1 MLNIKSCCQLWQK
14 PKIKRKFS
22 KIQLCV
28 RLEVKC
34 ALRRNQSHSIQFPIS
49 WEENLVNVL
58 RLPLSTAFS
67 LGQDYLPNGILNAS
81 GMRAFFSK
89 RKGKMDSFSI
99 LIFTWDW
106 TRAKFPITIFDAS
119 PLLRIRCSNF
129 ELWDGS
135 FFILRWELEEKD
147 IRTLNFE
154 MEVFN
159 FEMEVFNFEM
169 EVRRIRYSNFELWN
183 GSF

>member
-1 MLNIKSCCQLWQK
+1 MSFAKTTYSSIVKTFTKGRFDSGNDVEYQKLKLSKLWQK
-14 PKIKRKFS
+14 QKIKRKCS

-28 RLEVKC
+28 GVEVKC

-67 LGQDYLPNGILNAS
+67 LGQDFLPNGILNTS
-81 GMRAFFSK
+81 GMRVFFSK

-119 PLLRIRCSNF
+119 PLLRIR
-129 ELWDGS
+129 
-135 FFILRWELEEKD
+135 
-147 IRTLNFE
+147 
-154 MEVFN
+154 
-159 FEMEVFNFEM
+159 
-169 EVRRIRYSNFELWN
+169 YSNFELWY
-183 GSF
+183 GSFS

>member
-1 MLNIKSCCQLWQK
+1 MSFVKTTYSSIVKTFTKGRFDSGNYVEYQKLKLSKLWQK
-14 PKIKRKFS
+14 QKIKRKCS

-28 RLEVKC
+28 VEEVKC

-67 LGQDYLPNGILNAS
+67 LGQDFLPNAKWDS
-81 GMRAFFSK
+81 EHFWHEVFFWK

-129 ELWDGS
+129 ELWDGR
-135 FFILRWELEEKD
+135 F
-147 IRTLNFE
+147 
-154 MEVFN
+154 
-159 FEMEVFNFEM
+159 
-169 EVRRIRYSNFELWN
+169 
-183 GSF
+183 

>member
-1 MLNIKSCCQLWQK
+1 MSFEKTTYSLIVKTFTKGRFGIGNDVEYQKLLSKLWQK

-67 LGQDYLPNGILNAS
+67 LGQDYLPNGILNIS
-81 GMRAFFSK
+81 GMRAFFQ
-89 RKGKMDSFSI
+89 KGKGKWIFSLFWFLPEIERGPDSQSLF
-99 LIFTWDW
+99 LT
-106 TRAKFPITIFDAS
+106 
-119 PLLRIRCSNF
+119 PLRS
-129 ELWDGS
+129 
-135 FFILRWELEEKD
+135 WE
-147 IRTLNFE
+147 
-154 MEVFN
+154 
-159 FEMEVFNFEM
+159 
-169 EVRRIRYSNFELWN
+169 
-183 GSF
+183 